1 MHPFIKWLFDVAKW
15 VGGYPGI
22 FVTSLLGNLL
32 PFMPIPYLFVVYLYA
47 TFIPGSNPILVGI
60 VSGLGGGVG
69 KLLVYLASREGAHV
83 VLSEESQ
90 KRYERIGKLLG
101 NYGALM
107 VFLFAVTP
115 SPDDVIIIPLGL
127 MKYDP
132 LRFFVAVTIGKILIS
147 IATAYAGKTVAVL
160 TKESLLY
167 EIIASILLFL
177 FVMILLV
184 IVDWELLLTD
194 LGEKGL
200 QRFLMEL
207 RRNGFS
213 RYLRRTNR
221 AREDTGNSK
230 S

>member
-1 MHPFIKWLFDVAKW
+1 
-15 VGGYPGI
+15 
-22 FVTSLLGNLL
+22 
-32 PFMPIPYLFVVYLYA
+32 
-47 TFIPGSNPILVGI
+47 
-60 VSGLGGGVG
+60 
-69 KLLVYLASREGAHV
+69 
-83 VLSEESQ
+83 
-90 KRYERIGKLLG
+90 
-101 NYGALM
+101 
-107 VFLFAVTP
+107 
-115 SPDDVIIIPLGL
+115 
-127 MKYDP
+127 
-132 LRFFVAVTIGKILIS
+132 
-147 IATAYAGKTVAVL
+147 L

-200 QRFLMEL
+200 QGFLMEL